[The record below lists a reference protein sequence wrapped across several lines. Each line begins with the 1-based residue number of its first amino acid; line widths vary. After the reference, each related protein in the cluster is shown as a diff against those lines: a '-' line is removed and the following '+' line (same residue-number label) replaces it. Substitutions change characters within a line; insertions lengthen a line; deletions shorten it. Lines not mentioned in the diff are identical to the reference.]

1 MADFKSEVEA
11 KIDFACN
18 HYASRDGDQKAV
30 EEVYKASFSTDP
42 DIRDAGL
49 TLVNVPTGQSIVKMF
64 ASYLGIGIDVKTQV
78 LPLDES
84 DQEQIRCTKLE
95 RYLAA
100 VRYASEY
107 EAHSR
112 SYQDFVFYFLFR
124 GWGVFK
130 TLFYNEYI
138 DTYNFPI
145 RILARDPH
153 YVYPIFGLTG
163 PLYVVEKYDRYVLD
177 IKLELKALWERKKDK
192 DAIAW
197 KKPDFGEHMDT
208 DKIEVVEYWDDKFK
222 GLRVGGEWV
231 WLSPHH
237 YQKKGE
243 RGIIPYSFAFC
254 EKTPIADGK
263 WMGRSIL
270 APIVDVIKEQAKL
283 MSKVTTATDL
293 FFYPQIL
300 VETPH
305 GEAFVM
311 SSAPGQTQPIPPGSK
326 VTVLNLSANQ
336 MLLTTLMAWY
346 EKSISLFGLP
356 DAMWGVQPGQV
367 QAGYAISMLQ
377 QGAKT
382 KIGEKANEIQAAI
395 ARAHEHVL
403 RLTEIFAPLTK
414 EGFKLHPVEDV
425 RMPSTDTRPHPLTI
439 TADDVA
445 GHYRNRVTITP
456 DLPNDQALM
465 WRVAQMAREPHG
477 TTGLSLASDAF
488 IREDIVKLAHPDVEA
503 ARVLNQYLSTNPQV
517 QEAQAALYTQ
527 QWLDDHKKELKALE
541 RAQEKERAKE
551 EEKVEQ
557 SMEEMM
563 EKAYQEAL
571 ARGEV
576 PPELQP
582 APPMQP
588 GMAPQGAPM
597 GPGAPPLTGEG
608 AMMGVPP
615 EVVPPSYL
623 GMQPNPQLPPDE
635 LAMRAAEQRLRGG
648 PPR

>member
-11 KIDFACN
+11 KIDFATN

-30 EEVYKASFSTDP
+30 EEVYKAEFSTDP
-42 DIRDAGL
+42 DMRDAGL
-49 TLVNVPTGQSIVKMF
+49 ALVNVPTGQSIVKMF

-84 DQEQIRCTKLE
+84 DKEQMRCTKLE

-130 TLFYNEYI
+130 TLFYPEYI
-138 DTYNFPI
+138 DTFNFPI

-163 PLYVVEKYDRYVLD
+163 PLYVVEKYDRYVGD
-177 IKLELKALWERKKDK
+177 IKRELGALWERKKNK
-192 DAIAW
+192 DTIVW
-197 KKPDFGEHMDT
+197 KKPNFGEYVDT
-208 DKIEVVEYWDDKFK
+208 EEIEVVEYWDSERK

-231 WLSPHH
+231 WLMPHN
-237 YQKKGE
+237 YQKEGE
-243 RGIIPYSFAFC
+243 TGIIPYSFAFC

-270 APIVDVIKEQAKL
+270 APIADVIKEQAKL
-283 MSKVTTATDL
+283 MSKVTTATEL

-311 SSAPGQTQPIPPGSK
+311 GSAPGQVQPIPPGSK
-326 VTVLNLSANQ
+326 VTVLNPTTNQ
-336 MLLTTLMAWY
+336 MLLTTLMSWY

-382 KIGEKANEIQAAI
+382 KINEKANEIQAAI

-403 RLTEIFAPLTK
+403 RLTEIFAPLTE

-425 RMPSTDTRPHPLTI
+425 RMPSTDRPHPLTI
-439 TADDVA
+439 TDDDVA

-477 TTGLSLASDAF
+477 VTQLPLASDAY
-488 IREDIVKLAHPDVEA
+488 IRSDIVKLAHPDVEA
-503 ARVLNQYLSTNPQV
+503 ERVLNQFLSTHPDV
-517 QEAQAALYTQ
+517 REAQARIYVHD
-527 QWLDDHKKELKALE
+527 WLKQHKKELDKIE
-541 RAQEKERAKE
+541 RAEEKEREKE
-551 EEKVEQ
+551 EKKMEQ

-563 EKAYQEAL
+563 QKAYEEAV

-576 PPELQP
+576 PPELMP
-582 APPMQP
+582 APPAQP
-588 GMAPQGAPM
+588 GMAPQGPPM
-597 GPGAPPLTGEG
+597 GPGVPPMQGEG
-608 AMMGVPP
+608 AMAGMAPT
-615 EVVPPSYL
+615 ELPPSYMGL
-623 GMQPNPQLPPDE
+623 SPNPPLPEDE
-635 LAMRAAEQRLRGG
+635 LAIRRAEQQMRG
-648 PPR
+648 RTR